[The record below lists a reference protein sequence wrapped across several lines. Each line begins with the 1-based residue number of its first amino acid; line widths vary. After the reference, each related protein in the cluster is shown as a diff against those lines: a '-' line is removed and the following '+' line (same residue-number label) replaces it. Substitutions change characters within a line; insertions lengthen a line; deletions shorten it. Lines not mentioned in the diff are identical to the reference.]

1 MLVVVAGRPYQPSTE
16 DLAWIQKLHK
26 QHSTAKT
33 ATGYSDKPAAA
44 KATPLPSPII
54 KSKPPGQTRAQ
65 EQADVPLVD
74 ATHAPPKSAAVPST
88 PEAKEEAPDIPLA
101 SPNADI
107 SPTAG
112 KMEVVVKLN
121 QFPSDV
127 KTVDKGWKEFEVDT
141 GDCIITITV
150 KPKMFAALEQAQQSY
165 PSWIAAISG
174 QMGSLTATGFRLSSP
189 AIKVFERLSR
199 PQRPQAIE
207 DKVSTL

>member
-26 QHSTAKT
+26 QHSTAKK

-54 KSKPPGQTRAQ
+54 KSKPPGQTKAIL
-65 EQADVPLVD
+65 QADVPIVD
-74 ATHAPPKSAAVPST
+74 ATNALPVRSAVAST
-88 PEAKEEAPDIPLA
+88 PEDKEAPDYPPA

-121 QFPSDV
+121 QFPDDV
-127 KTVDKGWKEFEVDT
+127 RTVDKGWKEFEVDT
-141 GDCIITITV
+141 GECIVTITV

-165 PSWIAAISG
+165 PLWIAAIAG
-174 QMGSLTATGFRLSSP
+174 QMGEKTEKGFIL
-189 AIKVFERLSR
+189 KEL
-199 PQRPQAIE
+199 
-207 DKVSTL
+207 